1 VGFSEL
7 IVLATAVLVSAVIG
21 NGVGIGSGI
30 FLVPVLTLVLPSKL
44 ALGIGAPAML
54 ISDIVGLRYYWKEW
68 EFHELKRLVPMGIL
82 GVFSGGYLI
91 DIIPS
96 RYFQFGIGI
105 VAVGFACFQ
114 LYRSVRSRRA
124 PLKASDKPH
133 YVPSRSWSRSVFF
146 GYLAGLASTM
156 AHAGGMVMSIYML
169 QADTP
174 KRRFVGT
181 FVIFSF
187 ATNLI
192 KLFTYSI
199 IGILSGDMVTWMAAL
214 APLIICGGLFG
225 NFLNHRIPQ
234 ELFRNLIMV
243 FILAI
248 GLWVASTA

>member
-1 VGFSEL
+1 VGFNEL
-7 IVLATAVLVSAVIG
+7 IVLATAVTVSAVIG

-30 FLVPVLTLVLPSKL
+30 FLVPVLTMVLPSKL

-54 ISDIVGLRYYWKEW
+54 ISDIVGLRSYWREW
-68 EFHELKRLVPMGIL
+68 EIHELKRLVPMGIL

-91 DIIPS
+91 DVIPS

-105 VAVGFACFQ
+105 VAVGFASFQ
-114 LYRSVRSRRA
+114 LYKSVKSRRE

-133 YVPSRSWSRSVFF
+133 CAPSRGWGRSVFF
-146 GYLAGLASTM
+146 GYLSGLASTM
-156 AHAGGMVMSIYML
+156 AHAGGMVMSMYML
-169 QADTP
+169 QTDTP

-181 FVIFSF
+181 YVIFFF

-192 KLFTYSI
+192 KLFTYSR
-199 IGILSGDMVTWMAAL
+199 IGILSGDMLAWMATL
-214 APLIICGGLFG
+214 TPLIICGGFLG
-225 NFLNHRIPQ
+225 NFLNNRIPQ